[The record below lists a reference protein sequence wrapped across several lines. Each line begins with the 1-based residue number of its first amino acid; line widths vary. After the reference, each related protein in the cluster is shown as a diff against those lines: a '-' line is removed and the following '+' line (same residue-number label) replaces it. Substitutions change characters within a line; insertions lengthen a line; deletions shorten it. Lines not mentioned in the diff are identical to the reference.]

1 MHSFWDDLF
10 ALRGFQ
16 DAAWLAGELGET
28 ERAESW
34 GRLAADFQRDVA
46 ASMSLTMERAGIAYL
61 PGSVELADFDP
72 TATAAWL
79 ATGGDPAALPEAGL
93 RRTFEDYGQELERR
107 IAGTQVREAYAPYEL
122 RIADAFLRLG
132 QRKRAAALLGFVLA
146 DRRPLGWNQWP
157 EILWRDARAPQF
169 LGDLPHGW
177 IASTY
182 LHALRSALVYERA
195 PDGALV
201 LVAGVPSAWLAG
213 GEALRFRLATAWG
226 EVALVMRDDGA
237 GLLRARID
245 GPAAPPGGLVF
256 APPLPRPPRAAF
268 VGGEPVP
275 ILEGGR
281 VAVRALPADVALR
294 Y

>member
-1 MHSFWDDLF
+1 VHSFWDDLF
-10 ALRGFQ
+10 ALKGLQ
-16 DAAWLAGELGET
+16 DAAWLAGELGEA
-28 ERAESW
+28 ERAERW
-34 GRLAADFQRDVA
+34 GALAAELQRDVA
-46 ASMSLTMERAGIAYL
+46 ASMTATMERAGIAHL
-61 PGSVELADFDP
+61 PASVELADFDP
-72 TATAAWL
+72 TATAVWL
-79 ATGGDPAALPEAGL
+79 VLGGDPAALPEAGL
-93 RRTFEDYGQELERR
+93 RATFDDYGAELERR
-107 IAGTQVREAYAPYEL
+107 IAGTEVRDAYAPYEI

-132 QRKRAAALLGFVLA
+132 QRGRAASLLAFTLA

-157 EILWRDARAPQF
+157 EILWRDPRAPEF

-182 LHALRSALVYERA
+182 LHALRSALVHERA

-201 LVAGVPSAWLAG
+201 VAAGVPSAWLAG
-213 GEALRFRLATAWG
+213 GEALRFRLPTAFG
-226 EVALVMRDDGA
+226 ELALVMRDDGE

-245 GPAAPPGGLVF
+245 GPAAPPGGVVF
-256 APPLPRPPRAAF
+256 APPLPRPPSAAF

-281 VAVRALPADVALR
+281 VALRALPADVALR